1 MGCGRRWILFGS
13 DFRTQT
19 DFSSCPSFKG
29 CGPTMDIFWIRF
41 LDPNFFLSV
50 HHLWVVADDGY
61 FLGSIFG
68 PKLIFLSVHH
78 LWVVA
83 RRWIF
88 FESDFRTQT
97 DFSFSPPFMGCGR
110 RWIFFGSDFRTQTDF
125 SSSPSFMGCGPTMDI
140 FLIRFL
146 DPNFFLSVHHLWV
159 VADDGYFLGSIF
171 GPKLIFLSVHH
182 LWIVARRWI
191 FFESDFWTPIYSF
204 CCRASAGAQHPYS
217 WAIWDFL
224 VRWFHG
230 SMVQSASA

>member
-1 MGCGRRWILFGS
+1 MDIFWVRFSDPNWFFFQSLIYGLWPDDGYFFNPIFGPQFFPFSPPFMGCGRRWIFFG
-13 DFRTQT
+13 F
-19 DFSSCPSFKG
+19 
-29 CGPTMDIFWIRF
+29 
-41 LDPNFFLSV
+41 
-50 HHLWVVADDGY
+50 
-61 FLGSIFG
+61 
-68 PKLIFLSVHH
+68 
-78 LWVVA
+78 
-83 RRWIF
+83 
-88 FESDFRTQT
+88 DFRTQT